1 MLCKIPTF
9 ILSPFLSGQL
19 SLILFTLKD
28 GFFFFFLRKRKVCS
42 QKQEET
48 AATEMQ
54 TFQVFTGRV
63 QVNSLPFKGLFA

>member
-28 GFFFFFLRKRKVCS
+28 GFFFFFFKKKEGMFSEARRNSSHRHANFPGLHW
-42 QKQEET
+42 
-48 AATEMQ
+48 
-54 TFQVFTGRV
+54 TGTGE
-63 QVNSLPFKGLFA
+63 FFAI